1 MMAQIAATM
10 VATLVAIFIPFSFSG
25 VENTISVKRM
35 KSFLCLG
42 VIFLNADF
50 PTNRKRSLHI
60 ASPPFG
66 GSAVR
71 LGHMYPI
78 VPTLSQAQDPEMGQ
92 LLYYKGIRFLSIGC
106 LF

>member
-1 MMAQIAATM
+1 MMAQMAATI
-10 VATLVAIFIPFSFSG
+10 VATPVAIFIPFFFSG

-42 VIFLNADF
+42 VIFLHADF
-50 PTNRKRSLHI
+50 PIKRKRNLHI

-71 LGHMYPI
+71 LGRMYPI
-78 VPTLSQAQDPEMGQ
+78 VPTLSQRPGPRDGSTTILQ
-92 LLYYKGIRFLSIGC
+92 RN
-106 LF
+106 